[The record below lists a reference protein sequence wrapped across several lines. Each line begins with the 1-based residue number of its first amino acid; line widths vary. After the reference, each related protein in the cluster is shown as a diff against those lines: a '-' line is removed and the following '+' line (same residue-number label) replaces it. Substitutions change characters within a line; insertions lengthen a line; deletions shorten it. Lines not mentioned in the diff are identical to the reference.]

1 MTAVVP
7 GFLRRDARPPI
18 KMEAAP
24 APGTTTAFRPTA
36 VPRPIIAA
44 LAFERDTPGHEPHD
58 PMVRR
63 FWTAIVGP
71 GAVADLL
78 RLIAATRSGRRLR
91 EPLHLGILAAEG
103 LIEREGPIVL
113 VRPRVPYL
121 GASQLR
127 RLRPALRAEYRGLL
141 EG

>member
-1 MTAVVP
+1 M
-7 GFLRRDARPPI
+7 
-18 KMEAAP
+18 
-24 APGTTTAFRPTA
+24 
-36 VPRPIIAA
+36 PRSMIAA
-44 LAFERDTPGHEPHD
+44 LAFERGAPGHEPHD
-58 PMVRR
+58 PAVRR

-103 LIEREGPIVL
+103 LIERAGPIVL
-113 VRPRVPYL
+113 VRPRVPHL

-127 RLRPALRAEYRGLL
+127 RLRPALRAEYRSLI